1 MNNLFYIILKKDF
14 KDNLLSNKAWFTI
27 SFFLLCLI
35 IFPLAFGSSQYLELN
50 VSISAIWVSTLFA
63 NLIALDHMYKEDYND
78 GTLLYY
84 IVNKV
89 PLVIV
94 VYAKCISHWLFSG
107 LPIILIAPLCSYIF
121 SGYSENNLNL
131 FGAVSKEVVI
141 DMING
146 LRKNTN
152 SDILLAISGIAGPG
166 GGTINKPEGLVWV
179 SYALKNKV
187 LKTSK
192 LEFGPIG
199 RDLVREKSTKQSLR
213 FLLSLFGD

>member
-1 MNNLFYIILKKDF
+1 MASVNMFVFNELAKQLI
-14 KDNLLSNKAWFTI
+14 NKCREKNYKLAIAESCTGGLI
-27 SFFLLCLI
+27 SSAI
-35 IFPLAFGSSQYLELN
+35 TSIPGSSDIFECSFITYSNRSKKKILN
-50 VSISAIWVSTLFA
+50 V
-63 NLIALDHMYKEDYND
+63 
-78 GTLLYY
+78 
-84 IVNKV
+84 
-89 PLVIV
+89 
-94 VYAKCISHWLFSG
+94 
-107 LPIILIAPLCSYIF
+107 
-121 SGYSENNLNL
+121 SENNLNL

-179 SYALKNKV
+179 SYALKNQV

-199 RDLVREKSTKQSLR
+199 RDLVREKSTKQSLK
-213 FLLSLFGD
+213 FLLSLFEN